1 MKKVLRATET
11 LDSAPNPYQL
21 CVLLVPGK
29 ISITLPER
37 DTIWYSKHHQAAMYL
52 LFFFYPISYRRPSFL
67 PPSRNSDRSHIAGSS
82 PPSPLRCA
90 PCIFIARRLQPFLPS
105 STRVEI
111 APTCARRSQQLI
123 LSILQI
129 SSKSHHG
136 GIRTPVP
143 TVAAFDGN
151 HLTTGPTEYDIGI

>member
-1 MKKVLRATET
+1 MVYGYRGRAMGNGWLISSMSMSIFDFNIMLIGDALFIYFFIPFTIFA
-11 LDSAPNPYQL
+11 LLALAP
-21 CVLLVPGK
+21 
-29 ISITLPER
+29 LPIVVTQIR
-37 DTIWYSKHHQAAMYL
+37 D
-52 LFFFYPISYRRPSFL
+52 
-67 PPSRNSDRSHIAGSS
+67 HIADSC
-82 PPSPLRCA
+82 PPPPLRFV
-90 PCIFIARRLQPFLPS
+90 PSIFIATRHQPFLPS